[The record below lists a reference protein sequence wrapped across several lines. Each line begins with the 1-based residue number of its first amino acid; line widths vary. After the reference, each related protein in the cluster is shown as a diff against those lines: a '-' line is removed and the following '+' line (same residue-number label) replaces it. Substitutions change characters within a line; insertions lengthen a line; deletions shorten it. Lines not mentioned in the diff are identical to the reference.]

1 MNGGPLD
8 RVRRVVALLRDP
20 RVGRLPRYLVL
31 LAVVYLLSPVDFV
44 PEILTPVF
52 GFLDDAVLL
61 WLSLRWL
68 IRSDPSRPAPGGRVV
83 DVTDDRRLR
92 P

>member
-8 RVRRVVALLRDP
+8 RARRVLALLRDP
-20 RVGRLPRYLVL
+20 RVPRLPRVLVGV
-31 LAVVYLLSPVDFV
+31 AVLYLLSPVDLV
-44 PEILTPVF
+44 PELLTPIF
-52 GFLDDAVLL
+52 GFLDDALLL

-68 IRSDPSRPAPGGRVV
+68 VRSGPPTTPGARVVNPGGP
-83 DVTDDRRLR
+83 RLR

>member
-1 MNGGPLD
+1 MAGGPLD
-8 RVRRVVALLRDP
+8 RLRHVAMLLRDP
-20 RVGRLPRYLVL
+20 RVGKLPRYLVL
-31 LAVVYLLSPVDFV
+31 LAVVYLVSPVDFV

-68 IRSDPSRPAPGGRVV
+68 IKSDPNPPPSARVV
-83 DVTDDRRLR
+83 DVTDRTFR

>member
-1 MNGGPLD
+1 MYGGPLD
-8 RVRRVVALLRDP
+8 RLRYVLALLRDP
-20 RVGRLPRYLVL
+20 RVSKLPRYLVV
-31 LAVVYLLSPVDFV
+31 LAVAYLISPVDFV
-44 PEILTPVF
+44 PELLTPVF

-68 IRSDPSRPAPGGRVV
+68 VKSGPTPPPPSARVI
-83 DVTDDRRLR
+83 DVTDRSFK

>member
-1 MNGGPLD
+1 MPGGPLD
-8 RVRRVVALLRDP
+8 RLRRVTMLLRDP
-20 RVGRLPRYLVL
+20 RVGKLPRYLVL

-44 PEILTPVF
+44 PEILNPVF

-68 IRSDPSRPAPGGRVV
+68 IKSDPTPRPPGARVV
-83 DVTDDRRLR
+83 DVTDRTFR

>member
-8 RVRRVVALLRDP
+8 RLRRVLALLRDP
-20 RVGRLPRYLVL
+20 RVPRLPRYLVV
-31 LAVVYLLSPVDFV
+31 LAALYLLSPVDLI
-44 PEILTPVF
+44 PEVLTPVF

-68 IRSDPSRPAPGGRVV
+68 IRSGAPPPPTARVV
-83 DVTDDRRLR
+83 DTTDRLR

>member
-8 RVRRVVALLRDP
+8 RLRRVAALMRDP
-20 RVGRLPRYLVL
+20 RVGKLPRYLVL
-31 LAVVYLLSPVDFV
+31 LAVVYLVSPVDLV

-68 IRSDPSRPAPGGRVV
+68 IRSDPTPPAPGARVV
-83 DVTDDRRLR
+83 DVTDRSLR

>member
-1 MNGGPLD
+1 MPGGPLD
-8 RVRRVVALLRDP
+8 RLRRVAMLMRDP
-20 RVGRLPRYLVL
+20 RVGKLPRYLVM

-44 PEILTPVF
+44 PEILNPVF

-68 IRSDPSRPAPGGRVV
+68 IKSDPRPPAPGARVV
-83 DVTDDRRLR
+83 DVTDRTFR